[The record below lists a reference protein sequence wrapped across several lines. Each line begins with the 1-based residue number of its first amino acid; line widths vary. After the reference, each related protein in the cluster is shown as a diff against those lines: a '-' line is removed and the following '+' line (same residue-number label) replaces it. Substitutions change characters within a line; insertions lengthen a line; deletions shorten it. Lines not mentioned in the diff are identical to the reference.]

1 MKAYKVVAQQVG
13 QRSAKWVGSQ
23 AAAASARKHFNSKQG
38 YRQSEITT
46 LEIEIP
52 TDKKGLLDFL
62 NDNEVSAEDQVR
74 TTLL

>member
-1 MKAYKVVAQQVG
+1 MKAYKVVAQAVG
-13 QRSAKWVGSQ
+13 QRSSKWVGSQ
-23 AAAASARKHFNSKQG
+23 AAAASVRKDFNSKQG

-62 NDNEVSAEDQVR
+62 NDNEVSVEDQVK